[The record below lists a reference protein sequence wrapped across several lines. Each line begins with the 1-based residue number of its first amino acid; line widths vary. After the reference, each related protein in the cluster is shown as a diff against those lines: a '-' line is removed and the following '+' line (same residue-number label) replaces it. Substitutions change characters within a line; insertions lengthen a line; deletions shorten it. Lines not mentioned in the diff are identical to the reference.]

1 MSIERLD
8 AFLNKRIIDENFES
22 SSANKRLNCLENNV
36 NSYINDIIG
45 DGVDRMLEII
55 TAMSTDQNKQKKFKI
70 DNQLSIN
77 SGNDVQQNEFKNK
90 QNLDFIKQQH
100 QYPGLIFEKQ
110 SRTSIFIT
118 IYLYMYHLRLEK
130 TIRNYFR
137 WLQ

>member
-55 TAMSTDQNKQKKFKI
+55 TVMSTDQNKQKKFKI

-77 SGNDVQQNEFKNK
+77 SGNDVQKNEFKTK

-118 IYLYMYHLRLEK
+118 IYLYMCHLRLEK
-130 TIRNYFR
+130 TITNYSR